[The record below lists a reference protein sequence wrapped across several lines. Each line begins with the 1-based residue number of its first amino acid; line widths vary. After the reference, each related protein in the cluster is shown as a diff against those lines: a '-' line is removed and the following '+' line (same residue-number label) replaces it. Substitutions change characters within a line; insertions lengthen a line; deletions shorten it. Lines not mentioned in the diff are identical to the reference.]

1 MSDDVFGTGYA
12 AAYDALYRDKD
23 YEAECDLIERILSEH
38 GHDGPRRLLDLGCGT
53 GSHALPLA
61 RRGHTVT
68 GVDRSPGMLDQA
80 WAKARKADFPNGT
93 LAPAFHPGDVRTLN
107 LGTRFDAALMMFA
120 VLGYQ
125 HENVDLMN
133 TLTTVRQH
141 LTPGGLFVFDV
152 WNGLAVLTDRPGQ
165 RIRTVKQ
172 NQTRI
177 IRSTE
182 TKIDYINQRC
192 FVNFEV
198 FHIEENNLVSE
209 QREEHIM
216 RFFFPK
222 EIDLA
227 LSFAGM
233 ELVDLRDF
241 SDYNK
246 SADEKSW
253 NIIGIAKSK

>member
-1 MSDDVFGTGYA
+1 MSDDVFGTSYA

-23 YEAECDLIERILSEH
+23 YEAECDLIERILNEH

-53 GSHALPLA
+53 GNHALPLA
-61 RRGHTVT
+61 RRGHTVI
-68 GVDRSPGMLDQA
+68 GVDRSPSMLDQA
-80 WAKARKADFPNGT
+80 RIKARKADFPDGT
-93 LAPAFHPGDVRTLN
+93 PAPAFHPGDVRTLN
-107 LGTRFDAALMMFA
+107 LGVRFDAALMMFA

-125 HENVDLMN
+125 HENADLMN

-172 NQTRI
+172 NKTRI

-182 TKIDYINQRC
+182 TQLDYLNQRC

-198 FHIEENNLVSE
+198 MHIEENKVVSE

-227 LSFAGM
+227 LTFAGM
-233 ELVDLRDF
+233 ELIGLRDF
-241 SDYNK
+241 SDYSK
-246 SADEKSW
+246 SVDEKSW